1 MIDWILKKRTDRQNI
16 PLLDRQMDMISDK
29 EIDRLAKTHI
39 YRKFHRKLSLK
50 DIAVL
55 GHIYTQGA
63 REYLKMKI

>member
-1 MIDWILKKRTDRQNI
+1 
-16 PLLDRQMDMISDK
+16 MDMISDK

-55 GHIYTQGA
+55 GHIYIYRGHGNT
-63 REYLKMKI
+63 LK